1 MLGLGDYI
9 LKNEFVAAGIPSDE
23 VDLMKA
29 LSFEEIVKCV
39 KEGMK
44 TPNKLDEA
52 QYVELFFSI
61 YSDDNNKLHAGTCR
75 SGDNESD
82 SDTQEPS
89 HKSSRFHFCLMLT

>member
-29 LSFEEIVKCV
+29 LSLEEIAKCV

-52 QYVELFFSI
+52 QYVELFLVFSD
-61 YSDDNNKLHAGTCR
+61 YNNKLRVHV
-75 SGDNESD
+75 D
-82 SDTQEPS
+82 
-89 HKSSRFHFCLMLT
+89 